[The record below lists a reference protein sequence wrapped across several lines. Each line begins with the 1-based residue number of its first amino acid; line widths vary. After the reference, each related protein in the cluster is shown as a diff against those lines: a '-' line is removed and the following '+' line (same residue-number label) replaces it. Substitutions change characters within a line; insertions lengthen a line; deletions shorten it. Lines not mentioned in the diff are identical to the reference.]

1 MKSTSKMPGIAQ
13 IKEMRQDLKS
23 TSPTNRHMNHC
34 ASVFPSPALAS
45 AMSLGA
51 NKPLLPLQPFPQV
64 RQCLAQPPHCSQPS
78 PSHIPHQPWDTQL
91 LSYHSAVVLAMVL
104 STQVFPRDPNCPV
117 TQCTAPAL
125 SELAPPMRGMCPI
138 DQALLIL
145 QQRTQR

>member
-23 TSPTNRHMNHC
+23 TSPTNHHMNHC
-34 ASVFPSPALAS
+34 ASVFPCPALAS

-51 NKPLLPLQPFPQV
+51 NKPLLPLQPFPQG

-91 LSYHSAVVLAMVL
+91 LSYHSAIVLAMVL
-104 STQVFPRDPNCPV
+104 SLKPRSSHLTQ
-117 TQCTAPAL
+117 TAQSL
-125 SELAPPMRGMCPI
+125 SAQHQPFLNSLHR
-138 DQALLIL
+138 
-145 QQRTQR
+145 